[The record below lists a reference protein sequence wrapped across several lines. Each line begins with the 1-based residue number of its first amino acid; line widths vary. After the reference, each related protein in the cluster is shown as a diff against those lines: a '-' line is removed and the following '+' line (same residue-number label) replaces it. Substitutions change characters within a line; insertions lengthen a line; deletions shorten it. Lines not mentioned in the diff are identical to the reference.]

1 MSNLS
6 KAELETR
13 LAEALE
19 QMAEKERDLIMAA
32 EFGQQLLEAN
42 ARLQAQVEE
51 VKIGGGSDEVSQ
63 LKLRLRE
70 TEKNADRQIAS
81 LTRQTQTLTS
91 DLRAALTDAKK
102 SESEHAKQVRQLE
115 SDLDSL
121 RADFAALS
129 QSAQKNVS
137 SRVTVIEDNSD
148 SISENVISDLQAQIQ
163 ALTNAKKEAEA
174 TVQKTT
180 AALQESIVRLHDQE
194 DRLQA
199 AAAMRQ
205 EFERR
210 GTLIVQLKDQ
220 VEDLSTRLQELQDS
234 VSAESTTAATSTAT
248 ATSKPLTYNKDWEW
262 TPWIQSVKSKAFDGN
277 LSGLKEEVEEL
288 KIHRQE
294 AFNRL
299 KEQMDAVVVGF
310 VSNIPEGVRTNVLTP
325 LQGVMG
331 VGALAGSAK
340 EDKEDMNIETITTM
354 FPHVPV
360 SAIEQDLAKTRS
372 VRLTIENILNG
383 YVAPTDEKQK
393 GLSAEGAASGFS
405 WTVANPDEE

>member
-1 MSNLS
+1 MSNVS

-51 VKIGGGSDEVSQ
+51 VKIGGGSDGVPVEAAFERNRKERRSPN
-63 LKLRLRE
+63 RLTHPPNPNTHIRFE
-70 TEKNADRQIAS
+70 SRFNR
-81 LTRQTQTLTS
+81 R
-91 DLRAALTDAKK
+91 KK

-137 SRVTVIEDNSD
+137 SRVTVIEENNS

-210 GTLIVQLKDQ
+210 GTLIIQLKDQ

-234 VSAESTTAATSTAT
+234 VSAESTTAATSSTT
-248 ATSKPLTYNKDWEW
+248 TTSKPLTYNKDWEW